1 MEATLVVVTLASL
14 AAAVAASAAA
24 LRLWR
29 ESAARVAAL
38 QDAIAADALGPNPWV
53 APGQDPCVDGA
64 FDAANTGDVGARP
77 VMFAASTGS
86 SDAPRRLAPVA
97 VIAAV
102 ALSGAIGVWMAS
114 GGRPTAAGGAHA
126 STPVPLEL
134 VALRHEQAGGLTTVA
149 GVVRNPAGAQVRS
162 RVAAVIALLD
172 ARGEALDARRVPLD
186 LAELAPG
193 GSSPFTA
200 TLPTP
205 RGAARYRVTF
215 RQDGVGLVP
224 HADRRERN

>member
-38 QDAIAADALGPNPWV
+38 QDAIAADAPAPDPWV
-53 APGQDPCVDGA
+53 APGREPDVDGTV
-64 FDAANTGDVGARP
+64 DQEDTGEAAAGP

-97 VIAAV
+97 AIAAV
-102 ALSGAIGVWMAS
+102 VLSGAVGAWMAS
-114 GGRPTAAGGAHA
+114 GGRPATAGGAHA
-126 STPVPLEL
+126 GAPVPLEL

-162 RVAAVIALLD
+162 RVAAVVALLD